1 MENIV
6 LVKIQTIINQ
16 RIHNNFCQKFL
27 TQLNRDFWPSK
38 LEGVIFLNKNLF
50 FFARLNRFF
59 YIFGYLN
66 AKFQHVDS

>member
-27 TQLNRDFWPSK
+27 TQLKIETFDHQN
-38 LEGVIFLNKNLF
+38 
-50 FFARLNRFF
+50 
-59 YIFGYLN
+59 
-66 AKFQHVDS
+66 

>member
-27 TQLNRDFWPSK
+27 TQLNGDF
-38 LEGVIFLNKNLF
+38 
-50 FFARLNRFF
+50 
-59 YIFGYLN
+59 
-66 AKFQHVDS
+66 